1 METAPEVTGG
11 KPPQPPALS
20 PRPAPPRPE
29 PGGPQP
35 RGLPPRPPLSREPD
49 EHTSIDGVAH
59 SGKVSVQLA
68 GAWQLPSLGPLVLG
82 TGVRRQGSAWT
93 PPSAGSQ
100 EGEAGVRPRASGG
113 GRQ

>member
-29 PGGPQP
+29 PGGSQP
-35 RGLPPRPPLSREPD
+35 RGPPAPSPTFPEPD

-59 SGKVSVQLA
+59 SGKVSLQLA
-68 GAWQLPSLGPLVLG
+68 GAWQLPSLPAPSLG
-82 TGVRRQGSAWT
+82 HGRGA
-93 PPSAGSQ
+93 A
-100 EGEAGVRPRASGG
+100 G
-113 GRQ
+113 GRRGLLGQPGARKGRPA